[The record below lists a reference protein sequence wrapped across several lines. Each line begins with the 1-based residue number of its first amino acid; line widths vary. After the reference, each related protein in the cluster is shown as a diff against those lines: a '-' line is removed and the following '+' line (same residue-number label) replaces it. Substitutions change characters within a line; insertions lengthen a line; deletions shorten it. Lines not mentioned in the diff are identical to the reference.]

1 MKRNFLPNYVGISMT
16 KSQFSFCTG
25 INPYQLRKHLTANEK
40 RYSRFGYHRWDKLLM
55 PSIIMQLCADL
66 GVSIDVNLYTQYV
79 AGQRGIP
86 SQIYTEQ

>member
-25 INPYQLRKHLTANEK
+25 INPYQLRKHLSANES
-40 RYSRFGYHRWDKLLM
+40 RYSRLGYHRWDKLLM

-66 GVSIDVNLYTQYV
+66 GVSVDVNLYAQYV

-86 SQIYTEQ
+86 SPVIAG